1 MRKKKLHQNAE
12 RIDFS
17 MRQAELF
24 PLLVDQEHVDE
35 YVSTQ
40 ESLKYWKKQN
50 LVFKNG
56 VYTNLCMIQDCKN
69 LRGSLTAS
77 EIEIQQLVKTA
88 KDNYE
93 YAKSWEL
100 KTRKNVIIWQ
110 DFVKKYGKFF
120 ARIDEF

>member
-1 MRKKKLHQNAE
+1 
-12 RIDFS
+12 
-17 MRQAELF
+17 MRQTELF
-24 PLLVDQEHVDE
+24 PMLVDQEHVDE
-35 YVSTQ
+35 YISTQ

-50 LVFKNG
+50 LVFKDG
-56 VYTNLCMIQDCKN
+56 VYKNLCMIQDCKN

-100 KTRKNVIIWQ
+100 RTRKNVIIWQ

-120 ARIDEF
+120 AGIDEF